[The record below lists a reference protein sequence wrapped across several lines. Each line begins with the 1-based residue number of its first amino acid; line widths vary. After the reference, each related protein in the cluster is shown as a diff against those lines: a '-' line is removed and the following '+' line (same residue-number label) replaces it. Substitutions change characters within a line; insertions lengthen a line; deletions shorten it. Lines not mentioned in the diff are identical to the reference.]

1 MSDTAEKTVVIS
13 RAVILWSLTIMALM
27 VIVAGGMAVYVLSD
41 PGIDDAITL
50 RRAALT
56 LANNYKGDLDTDE
69 LISRGRAAMFE
80 QLDRYSSYVPRR
92 QMLQRQE
99 ELSGGYYGI
108 GVIVVSHDRGLLI
121 MSVRENGPAAEAGVL
136 PGDIIIEADTISL
149 TGMTVSEASTLLRGP
164 EGTQVEVGL
173 FREAINDTTHVSI
186 ERRRI
191 ELLHLPFAGYTAD
204 SVLYMRLFDFQAGA
218 SDDIE
223 AALDSLLTDTS
234 QPRGIILD
242 LRGNPG
248 GLMSEAFEI
257 ANLFLEEN
265 AFIVGTDSRSR
276 WNEYAYHARGDALAS
291 HLPMA
296 ILVDRGSASAAEI
309 VAGALRYND
318 RAILVGD
325 TTFGKGLVQGFWE
338 FPGGDG
344 LRLTISRYY
353 FEGNV
358 FLNDYDT
365 TLTQTGRGLPPDY
378 HVEPDYG
385 GRFGRELDNSLLLQR
400 FVSIHLDSL
409 VAAWKSGTLDTSWIE
424 RLAVYA
430 RTEGFT
436 FQSPTTEA
444 TELFGAL
451 AQLETTSNDLLGL
464 SEQLTS
470 RAEVLDSRLWLTHAE
485 YIFSRMERLLVERHL
500 GMYEAYRTVIVP
512 RREDIRLATKL
523 LLQQQ
528 PADQT

>member
-1 MSDTAEKTVVIS
+1 
-13 RAVILWSLTIMALM
+13 
-27 VIVAGGMAVYVLSD
+27 
-41 PGIDDAITL
+41 
-50 RRAALT
+50 
-56 LANNYKGDLDTDE
+56 
-69 LISRGRAAMFE
+69 
-80 QLDRYSSYVPRR
+80 
-92 QMLQRQE
+92 
-99 ELSGGYYGI
+99 
-108 GVIVVSHDRGLLI
+108 
-121 MSVRENGPAAEAGVL
+121 
-136 PGDIIIEADTISL
+136 
-149 TGMTVSEASTLLRGP
+149 
-164 EGTQVEVGL
+164 
-173 FREAINDTTHVSI
+173 
-186 ERRRI
+186 
-191 ELLHLPFAGYTAD
+191 
-204 SVLYMRLFDFQAGA
+204 
-218 SDDIE
+218 
-223 AALDSLLTDTS
+223 
-234 QPRGIILD
+234 
-242 LRGNPG
+242 
-248 GLMSEAFEI
+248 
-257 ANLFLEEN
+257 
-265 AFIVGTDSRSR
+265 
-276 WNEYAYHARGDALAS
+276 
-291 HLPMA
+291 MA

-318 RAILVGD
+318 RAVLVGD

-353 FEGNV
+353 FQGDV

-365 TLTQTGRGLPPDY
+365 TLTETGRGLPPDY

-409 VAAWKSGTLDTSWIE
+409 VEAWKSGTLDTSWIE

-430 RTEGFT
+430 HAEGFT

-451 AQLETTSNDLLGL
+451 AELKTASDELLGL
-464 SEQLTS
+464 SERLT
-470 RAEVLDSRLWLTHAE
+470 RKAEVLDSRLWLTHAD